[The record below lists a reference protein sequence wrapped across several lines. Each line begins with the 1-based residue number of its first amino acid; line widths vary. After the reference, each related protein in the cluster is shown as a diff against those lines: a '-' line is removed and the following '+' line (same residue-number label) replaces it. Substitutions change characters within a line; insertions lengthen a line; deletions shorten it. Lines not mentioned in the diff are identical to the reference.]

1 MTLDDERDETSF
13 EDMELTEPRATM
25 APDERMV
32 PLNVFHKGFLSEFTV
47 SGFCCHAEKFSV
59 FTEAAMNECLSFNHL
74 LSRA

>member
-1 MTLDDERDETSF
+1 MN
-13 EDMELTEPRATM
+13 
-25 APDERMV
+25 MV
-32 PLNVFHKGFLSEFTV
+32 KASKWSMPILLLALAMGCLFVFHKGFLSEFTV

>member
-1 MTLDDERDETSF
+1 MYT
-13 EDMELTEPRATM
+13 TEEKVYYVEAMIREALNYSRASSL
-25 APDERMV
+25 PGW
-32 PLNVFHKGFLSEFTV
+32 PVFHKGFLSEFTV